1 MGVLYLGSLSF
12 GGSGRTFTPPA
23 LANYFVFGLVG
34 DASGGSGTT
43 WTSVT
48 WDGLTDA
55 PQSATKINDRECV
68 VSNGSLSALWE
79 LHSPDVSGIGTVTY
93 AGGFQN
99 SDDIAILAFQLV
111 DKTDP
116 TYAET
121 TTCDTDPSID
131 PGWLA
136 GGAKVAVCSHD
147 GTSEAPR
154 AGFTEARANASP
166 RGAIGYRLTDGDVGW
181 TEDASRN
188 ATCAACIRPSKLGGG
203 SKIFF

>member
-1 MGVLYLGSLSF
+1 MGVLYLGSDGFQAS
-12 GGSGRTFTPPA
+12 GGTYTPPA
-23 LANYFVFGLVG
+23 LANYFIFGLVG
-34 DASGGSGTT
+34 DASGGGGVT

-93 AGGFQN
+93 GGQ
-99 SDDIAILAFQLV
+99 SMASHQVAILAFQLV
-111 DKTDP
+111 DKADP

-121 TTCDTDPSID
+121 TTCDLDPDID
-131 PGWLA
+131 PGWIA

-147 GTSEAPR
+147 GSAETQRS
-154 AGFTEARANASP
+154 GFTEVRASATP
-166 RGAIGYRLTDGDVGW
+166 RGAIGYRLDDGNVGW
-181 TEDASRN
+181 TEDAGRN
-188 ATCAACIRPSKLGGG
+188 ATCASCIRPSKLGGG
-203 SKIFF
+203 SKFFF